1 MENNDLYEQT
11 VNARKAFWKKIGIV
25 DPYVL
30 SYFLN
35 PALIGRCGWSFV
47 RQAFVKVETPNTVIL
62 ASDGLSNPFDAL
74 DEPNQ
79 GFSLECFI
87 ESDDPALRKSFA
99 DLTEAWQLQLLYNV
113 VHHIAGHGGMKGV
126 AGAAWSSFDGTVI
139 HRCDRLFRDEE
150 GRVGVL
156 LGLDSI
162 HIPPSI
168 EGPASN
174 IRLVSIKILTSREL
188 QYVLRHGDAGRKTG
202 PIVPRTR
209 FRSFVHAQ
217 QKFSRIDVHRW
228 APWQG
233 GGRQPA
239 KEPTCRC
246 VSARPL
252 AEAIRGVF
260 RWAFRGSNSTGEPGE
275 DFSPRSVPSGEI
287 WGFNDTPKGID

>member
-1 MENNDLYEQT
+1 MVEWNGDFSGGGCMENNDLYEQT
-11 VNARKAFWKKIGIV
+11 VNARKAFWKKIGTV

-35 PALIGRCGWSFV
+35 PALIGSFGWSFV

-87 ESDDPALRKSFA
+87 ESDDPALRKSFT
-99 DLTEAWQLQLLYNV
+99 DLTEVWQLQLLYNV
-113 VHHIAGHGGMKGV
+113 VHHIAGHGGIKELLERHGLLSMEL
-126 AGAAWSSFDGTVI
+126 SSIDVMEP
-139 HRCDRLFRDEE
+139 FRDEE

-188 QYVLRHGDAGRKTG
+188 QYVLRHGDAGRKKLA
-202 PIVPRTR
+202 RL
-209 FRSFVHAQ
+209 FRE
-217 QKFSRIDVHRW
+217 
-228 APWQG
+228 QG
-233 GGRQPA
+233 SDHLSTLNR
-239 KEPTCRC
+239 
-246 VSARPL
+246 
-252 AEAIRGVF
+252 
-260 RWAFRGSNSTGEPGE
+260 NS
-275 DFSPRSVPSGEI
+275 VV
-287 WGFNDTPKGID
+287 

>member
-1 MENNDLYEQT
+1 M
-11 VNARKAFWKKIGIV
+11 

-87 ESDDPALRKSFA
+87 ESDDPALRKTLPISLRCGNFIVIQCGA
-99 DLTEAWQLQLLYNV
+99 SHRGSW
-113 VHHIAGHGGMKGV
+113 GHKGV
-126 AGAAWSSFDGTVI
+126 AGAAWSSSMELSSIDVMEP
-139 HRCDRLFRDEE
+139 FRDEE
-150 GRVGVL
+150 GVGVL

-217 QKFSRIDVHRW
+217 QKFSRIRM
-228 APWQG
+228 
-233 GGRQPA
+233 
-239 KEPTCRC
+239 
-246 VSARPL
+246 
-252 AEAIRGVF
+252 
-260 RWAFRGSNSTGEPGE
+260 
-275 DFSPRSVPSGEI
+275 
-287 WGFNDTPKGID
+287 